1 MKAEDKNKEMFK
13 DMYKS
18 ALRASYFRAIQD
30 PESMKKSKLQIEQA
44 NRQVEDKIDEKTFR
58 MMKGFRRSDESYK
71 VFAKKANVF
80 LETSGF
86 CCFGKVIA
94 DFTKKKPYQAQIINA
109 RFYIRSGNQTKRFVD
124 FNAVSAEIIEKKE
137 YICIRF

>member
-44 NRQVEDKIDEKTFR
+44 NR
-58 MMKGFRRSDESYK
+58 
-71 VFAKKANVF
+71 
-80 LETSGF
+80 
-86 CCFGKVIA
+86 
-94 DFTKKKPYQAQIINA
+94 
-109 RFYIRSGNQTKRFVD
+109 
-124 FNAVSAEIIEKKE
+124 
-137 YICIRF
+137 